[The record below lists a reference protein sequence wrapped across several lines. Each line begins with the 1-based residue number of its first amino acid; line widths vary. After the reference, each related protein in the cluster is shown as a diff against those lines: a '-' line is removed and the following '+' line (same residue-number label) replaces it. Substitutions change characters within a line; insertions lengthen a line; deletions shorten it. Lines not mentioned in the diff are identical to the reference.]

1 MTDGGL
7 DYTFEC
13 VGNVGTMVWIFF
25 LLRIHNLFVTTISLF
40 YGFVDRLCQVC
51 CNLCTGAVAGLCV
64 FCVFGVVAAADGA
77 LWYS

>member
-1 MTDGGL
+1 M
-7 DYTFEC
+7 
-13 VGNVGTMVWIFF
+13 
-25 LLRIHNLFVTTISLF
+25 
-40 YGFVDRLCQVC
+40 C